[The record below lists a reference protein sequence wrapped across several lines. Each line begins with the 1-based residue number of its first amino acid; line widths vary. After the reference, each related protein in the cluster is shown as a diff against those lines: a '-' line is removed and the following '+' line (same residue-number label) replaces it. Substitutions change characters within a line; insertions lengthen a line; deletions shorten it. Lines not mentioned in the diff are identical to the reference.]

1 MKVPSRHGMA
11 QGGSKVAPEGR
22 DTRERNGSRRVTTS
36 RSLPRRFQRLHGI
49 TTNRKEETMN
59 TEVPTQGGWRLSEE
73 TKSRISAAL
82 TDRSLMPEH
91 RRAISEAGRGAIPPH
106 GSRNR

>member
-1 MKVPSRHGMA
+1 
-11 QGGSKVAPEGR
+11 
-22 DTRERNGSRRVTTS
+22 
-36 RSLPRRFQRLHGI
+36 
-49 TTNRKEETMN
+49 MN

-91 RRAISEAGRGAIPPH
+91 RRAISEARRGAIPPH
-106 GSRNR
+106 GSRNRYKRLGCRCVPCRSAQADYRRARRAARIGEVAGKA